1 MWLKPAVRGHGIS
14 VNMPRF
20 RREACP
26 GLTRIIGI
34 VGVWVLRGP
43 APGKFGMLV
52 ETQTAVGTF
61 VPKRISMADHRVPQ
75 WHPISALP
83 MIAQALDGMVESA
96 EDVLQS
102 LEQARPRPQ
111 VLDDYTIDRVRE
123 AHGTQLNDVWWYT
136 EQLAR
141 WQRASP
147 TSTQQQELGRLT
159 HQLTALRRVLTA
171 SLALAEELQAGTIE
185 KVLAKDDV
193 ELAME
198 FLLGKRKP

>member
-1 MWLKPAVRGHGIS
+1 
-14 VNMPRF
+14 
-20 RREACP
+20 
-26 GLTRIIGI
+26 
-34 VGVWVLRGP
+34 
-43 APGKFGMLV
+43 MLV

-102 LEQARPRPQ
+102 LEQARPRPH
-111 VLDDYTIDRVRE
+111 VLDDYTIGRVRE

-159 HQLTALRRVLTA
+159 PPLTALRRVLTA
-171 SLALAEELQAGTIE
+171 SLALAEALQAGTIE